1 MPLRLEI
8 TSYHQRRL
16 KEARVKEFGVDGG
29 SIGRSLGNNWV
40 LQDGKRY
47 VSSRHAAID
56 FRSGSYY
63 IVDVSRNGVYVNN
76 GTSPVGNTKPQRL
89 FNGDR
94 IRIGE
99 YEMVADIIESA
110 SEHDQL
116 SDERHVDPVDQA
128 RQVDKPDLTGI
139 ELVSE
144 HEMTAVGIEDLLLES
159 AEASVLKRAAMKAAA
174 GMTHET
180 ETSAPK
186 KIPKSLLG
194 REDNRQRTP
203 AAPKDLPESSPS
215 VALYAFLKGAGLR
228 PMDLE
233 DQEASVMLHQ
243 LGQLMRELVIGL
255 TDSLHFRAEQKNK
268 LRIPGTIIQAKN
280 NNPLKFSAGVDEAL
294 GALNSEPSA
303 EYQNAIHSTRE
314 AFQDIKIHQEAMLD
328 AARIALS
335 DFVERLDPDELE
347 QSFDHGKKRNTFIGA
362 ANKLRY
368 WDMYRDIFQALSQ
381 RAPGQFPQIF
391 ADEFSRAYE
400 EEVAR
405 LEGKRRAADST
416 QTAPDTI
423 PEAETS

>member
-29 SIGRSLGNNWV
+29 SIGRSLDSDWV

-47 VSSRHAAID
+47 VSSRHASID

-76 GTSPVGNTKPQRL
+76 EVRPVGNATPQRL
-89 FNGDR
+89 FDGDR

-99 YEMVADIIESA
+99 YEMVAHIVESA

-116 SDERHVDPVDQA
+116 SDERHVDPVDRA
-128 RQVDKPDLTGI
+128 RQVDKPDLTGH

-144 HEMTAVGIEDLLLES
+144 FEMTAVGIEDLLLES
-159 AEASVLKRAAMKAAA
+159 AEASVLKRAALKAAA
-174 GMTHET
+174 GMTLEA

-186 KIPKSLLG
+186 RIPKSLLG
-194 REDNRQRTP
+194 REDNRQRKP
-203 AAPKDLPESSPS
+203 EASKDLPKSSPS
-215 VALYAFLKGAGLR
+215 MALRPFFKGAGL
-228 PMDLE
+228 PPKDVE

-294 GALNSEPSA
+294 SALISEPSA
-303 EYQNAIHSTRE
+303 EYQNAIDSTRE
-314 AFQDIKIHQEAMLD
+314 AFQDVKVHQEAMLD
-328 AARIALS
+328 AVRIALS

-347 QSFDHGKKRNTFIGA
+347 QSFDHGMKRNTFIGT
-362 ANKLRY
+362 ANKRRY
-368 WDMYRDIFQALSQ
+368 WDLYRDIFQALS
-381 RAPGQFPQIF
+381 RHAPGQFPQIF
-391 ADEFSRAYE
+391 SEELSRAYE

-405 LEGKRRAADST
+405 LKGKRRTEDAA
-416 QTAPDTI
+416 QNAAGEI
-423 PEAETS
+423 PQAETS